1 MVMASFKRTY
11 KKLSSHNIAGPTGL
25 VIDNIFQQGHHYFI
39 VGYNIEYVNTGGH
52 LIFYYRESNSD
63 ITGAYTRDSA
73 IMQHS
78 QGNIIFQSS
87 HGTSSAGTIGYAGD
101 QPEESLGFKLF
112 LQPRGLQGWTN
123 HYVDSIG
130 HVSGT
135 GFRGQKEGCNLNS
148 NDAINGISII
158 QNGAGNFQS
167 GIIDIYEIT
176 TGEHL

>member
-1 MVMASFKRTY
+1 MASFKRTY
-11 KKLSSHNIAGPTGL
+11 KKLSSHNIAGTTGL

-39 VGYNIEYVNTGGH
+39 LGYNIEYVNTGGA
-52 LIFYYRESNSD
+52 LLVYYRETNSNYA
-63 ITGAYTRDSA
+63 GGVYARDSQ

-87 HGTSSAGTIGYAGD
+87 YGSTNAGSIGYAGD

-112 LQPRGLQGWTN
+112 IQPRGLQGWAN
-123 HYVDSIG
+123 HYVDSMG
-130 HVSGT
+130 HVNGT
-135 GFRGQKEGCNLNS
+135 GFRGEKEGCNLNI
-148 NDAINGISII
+148 NVGINGISII
-158 QNGAGNFQS
+158 QGGAGNFQS